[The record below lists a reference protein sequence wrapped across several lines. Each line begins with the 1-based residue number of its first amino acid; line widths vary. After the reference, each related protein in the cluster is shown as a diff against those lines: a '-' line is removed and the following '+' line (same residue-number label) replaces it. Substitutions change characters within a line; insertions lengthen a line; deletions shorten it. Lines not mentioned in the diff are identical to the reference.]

1 MFACWIETRV
11 LFCVVVGLNSKK
23 VQMSKN
29 SFPGTAHF
37 RVDKFPANKTKS
49 CMECR
54 GKKRKCS
61 REYPTCSYCSRH
73 RRLCVYGVNDTSPTE
88 KHARLLMNLKG
99 SMDQHT
105 NVQKNSENVFENY
118 DRPTPELFSEQT
130 SQQEPQRV
138 NVKRESEVLDEL
150 PSDGLPAA
158 KTRKSECLSSLKKQT
173 ADLKSLRPQI
183 TEFDESFILDPQY
196 ETRPRAESYNKRL
209 VHPEMRVGSV
219 YTKLFNSSLNL
230 NEQSVPPDL
239 DLLESFIPN
248 KAEADVLMDRYRSS
262 VHPIVP
268 ILDLQTIF
276 PLYERFWGNK
286 ESVSISFYI
295 IIFTIFYA
303 SSVSLFEE
311 RCIRIDETVDREEL
325 IKKMKFFVGAT
336 EAALVMDDF
345 PSKIS
350 LVGLQA
356 STILYTIVRNDC
368 KTDDFVS
375 ISTLVRY
382 SQLLELNRDP
392 QNYHHLAK
400 SKDVQLRRLLWW
412 QIYFL
417 DCTTAL
423 STKLSPIIQPCEYD
437 TQLPNEF
444 RKRFNGQY
452 MLDQAIA
459 FANGRFRWAECTN
472 KLLKASFCVKPPS
485 DQIIVRL
492 TREIEN
498 LSFCC
503 SSLIQRMLDPLNIM
517 PSEEQ
522 FVKFASSMLS
532 TLEDRCFILLDVLFS
547 DQKRV
552 MPVEEVSSAG
562 ESSTESKAIDTS
574 SVANLDFVF
583 LKEATC
589 EKQVH
594 LLSEYLIYGS
604 MPRNAIFVWEV
615 RKYQP
620 IQTLLSLLKGIVLDA
635 MDKSFSLT
643 SCRMKKRIEI
653 IDQVFIKLNYL
664 SEHTTKLC
672 KQRWKMLK
680 ELKDITW
687 DSLFRGESCTSSTSS
702 ETSFIQNGN
711 MPHNNMNLLIES
723 DWDKIFKE
731 MADIQS
737 IIDENINL
745 KVWDNASGHYV

>member
-1 MFACWIETRV
+1 M
-11 LFCVVVGLNSKK
+11 
-23 VQMSKN
+23 Q
-29 SFPGTAHF
+29 
-37 RVDKFPANKTKS
+37 
-49 CMECR
+49 
-54 GKKRKCS
+54 
-61 REYPTCSYCSRH
+61 
-73 RRLCVYGVNDTSPTE
+73 
-88 KHARLLMNLKG
+88 
-99 SMDQHT
+99 
-105 NVQKNSENVFENY
+105 
-118 DRPTPELFSEQT
+118 
-130 SQQEPQRV
+130 
-138 NVKRESEVLDEL
+138 VKRESETLDESPCFNSL
-150 PSDGLPAA
+150 RAA
-158 KTRKSECLSSLKKQT
+158 KTRKTECLDSLKRQT
-173 ADLKSLRPQI
+173 AALKSLRPKL
-183 TEFDESFILDPQY
+183 TEFDEGFTLDPQH
-196 ETRPRAESYNKRL
+196 EALPRAESYNTRL
-209 VHPEMRVGSV
+209 VHPEMRAGSV

-230 NEQSVPPDL
+230 TEQDVPPDL
-239 DLLESFIPN
+239 ALLETFIPD
-248 KAEADVLMDRYRSS
+248 KAEAKVLMDRYRSS

-268 ILDLQTIF
+268 ILDWQTIF
-276 PLYERFWGNK
+276 PLYESFWSNK
-286 ESVSISFYI
+286 ESVSVSFYI

-311 RCIRIDETVDREEL
+311 RCIRVDETVDREEL
-325 IKKMKFFVGAT
+325 IKKMKFFVGAA

-345 PSKIS
+345 PNKIS

-368 KTDDFVS
+368 RTDDFVS

-392 QNYHHLAK
+392 QNYHHLTK

-423 STKLSPIIQPCEYD
+423 STKLSPLIQPCEYD

-444 RKRFNGQY
+444 KKRFNGQY

-485 DQIIVRL
+485 DQTIVRL

-522 FVKFASSMLS
+522 FVRFASSMLS

-552 MPVEEVSSAG
+552 MPVEEVSTG
-562 ESSTESKAIDTS
+562 EYPTESKAIDTS
-574 SVANLDFVF
+574 SVAKLDFVF

-635 MDKSFSLT
+635 TDKSFSST
-643 SCRMKKRIEI
+643 ACKMKKRIEV
-653 IDQVFIKLNYL
+653 IDQVFLKLSYL
-664 SEHTTKLC
+664 SEHTTTLC

-687 DSLFRGESCTSSTSS
+687 DSLFRGESSTNPTPSD
-702 ETSFIQNGN
+702 TLFIQNHK
-711 MPHNNMNLLIES
+711 MPHYNMNLLIES
-723 DWDKIFKE
+723 DWDKICKE

-737 IIDENINL
+737 IIDDNINL
-745 KVWDNASGHYV
+745 RVWDDASGHYV